1 MKNQRIVALRKK
13 ELLETAK
20 SLFLVNGVDAT
31 TVNDIVEKMGVAK
44 GTFYHYFDSKEH
56 LVEEVLMTEIN
67 ALADEIKKVASDKN
81 IDYCDRMKKIM
92 QLVDIN
98 YNKFDITSVKNL
110 ENKNY
115 YERYLMR
122 VISRRINL
130 FEEFFKEGKRLGL
143 INIKHTKEVTLLV
156 LLGVINFNKMTP
168 VEDRDA
174 ITASTFFNAV
184 EDMFSMPEGSL
195 TAKR

>member
-13 ELLETAK
+13 ELLDTAK
-20 SLFLVNGVDAT
+20 SLFLTNGVDAT

-44 GTFYHYFDSKEH
+44 GTFYHYFASKEH

-67 ALADEIKKVASDKN
+67 ALADEIKKVATDKN
-81 IDYCDRMKKIM
+81 TDYCERMKKIM

-122 VISRRINL
+122 VISKRINL
-130 FEEFFKEGKRLGL
+130 FEDFFKEGKRLGL

-156 LLGVINFNKMTP
+156 LLGVINLNKMTP

-174 ITASTFFNAV
+174 ITASTFFGAV
-184 EDMFSMPEGSL
+184 EDVFSMPEGSL
-195 TAKR
+195 TTKR